1 MASDIKGLTCMLI
14 DGGEESLNVLERVC
28 WYECDPQMF
37 GGGAGMFGSKDKCW
51 AGTSLNVYRIID
63 AVL

>member
-1 MASDIKGLTCMLI
+1 MDEEVKCSTMASDIKGLTCMLI

-37 GGGAGMFGSKDKCW
+37 GGGGQACLEVKTNAGL
-51 AGTSLNVYRIID
+51 AP
-63 AVL
+63 A

>member
-1 MASDIKGLTCMLI
+1 MLI

-51 AGTSLNVYRIID
+51 AGTSLNVYRIVD